1 MFTANPE
8 LRSFLLWL
16 DVFTLYKKE
25 SAGSVHPEWA
35 EQDYWHELQTQTTCA
50 QDTKII
56 YGWNIAYF
64 CLHCQS
70 WALFSSINFLFLI
83 LILKFML
90 PYHAFSFYVRISFQ
104 HTQSCQQS
112 LFVHAPKPAFQ
123 TSRSSSFCIQPTF
136 YTICID
142 SRIA

>member
-16 DVFTLYKKE
+16 DVFTQYKKK
-25 SAGSVHPEWA
+25 SAGSVHPERA
-35 EQDYWHELQTQTTCA
+35 EQDYWHELQTQTMCA

-56 YGWNIAYF
+56 YGWNIVYF

-90 PYHAFSFYVRISFQ
+90 PYHTFSFCVRISFQ

-112 LFVHAPKPAFQ
+112 LFVHAPKQSFQ
-123 TSRSSSFCIQPTF
+123 TSGSLLFCI
-136 YTICID
+136 
-142 SRIA
+142 